1 VRRALITLL
10 ALVCLT
16 LSSRRA
22 DAEWI
27 SYEASGRIGQCS
39 SGSSCSSTLPT
50 WSPAHIPGNDEI
62 VVRWTWNTPDYPP
75 HFTTETSAFYS
86 YVPVYIEAFVG
97 GITIFPQLRYAG
109 WATVTAGDDEVNRQY
124 VLIEQAHP
132 EAPGY
137 PSDAGGGRW
146 LSLMYLNMQFEPGA
160 FESTEF
166 HPEVPLD
173 QLLSARIGFWF
184 SNRDGALGYEADLT
198 DIRQVP
204 EPGTWML
211 LALGL
216 LASHRLPVR
225 RG

>member
-16 LSSRRA
+16 LSSRPA

-62 VVRWTWNTPDYPP
+62 VVRWTWNTPDYLVYGAD
-75 HFTTETSAFYS
+75 TSALYS
-86 YVPVYIEAFVG
+86 GVPVYIEAFVG
-97 GITIFPQLRYAG
+97 GISIFPQLRSA
-109 WATVTAGDDEVNRQY
+109 WSATVTAGEDRVNGQSF
-124 VLIEQAHP
+124 LIEQASVQP
-132 EAPGY
+132 PGY
-137 PSDAGGGRW
+137 PSDAGGRRW
-146 LSLMYLNMQFEPGA
+146 LSQIYMNMQFEPGA
-160 FESTEF
+160 FGTPEF
-166 HPEVPLD
+166 HTELPLD
-173 QLLSARIGFWF
+173 QLLSARIGFTF
-184 SNRDGALGYEADLT
+184 SNMVGALSYEADLT

-204 EPGTWML
+204 EPATWLL